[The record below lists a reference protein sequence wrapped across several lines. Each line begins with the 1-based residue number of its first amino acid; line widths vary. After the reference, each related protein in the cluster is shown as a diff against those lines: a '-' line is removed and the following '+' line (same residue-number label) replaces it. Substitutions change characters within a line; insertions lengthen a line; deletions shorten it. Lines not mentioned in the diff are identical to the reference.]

1 MHSHYTCP
9 STRGQTLQV
18 KVLLSARTTTQQS
31 ILHICQRKI
40 EAPIRTYWFRNLIPS
55 EAPPWNSDTPPRL
68 QKGGIAW
75 AVDNVFTVVIAT
87 VKHLTLPFKFDHKK
101 LSIYLAW
108 NPKTS
113 QIHAISVHFQ
123 KETYLPRAFCALGTT
138 ARWLLGSSHGS
149 NLRVQMGARV
159 LLDHDGYDGTT
170 ASARKALKIAGK
182 IEH

>member
-1 MHSHYTCP
+1 MHRFTSSRVEIATGILFYFSEIWFHL
-9 STRGQTLQV
+9 RGKPWDKYDKLREPDFKFWTSQLKCTPCSNLRHLLGTLT
-18 KVLLSARTTTQQS
+18 LLLGC
-31 ILHICQRKI
+31 I
-40 EAPIRTYWFRNLIPS
+40 
-55 EAPPWNSDTPPRL
+55 
-68 QKGGIAW
+68 GGIAW
-75 AVDNVFTVVIAT
+75 AIDHVFTVVIAP

-138 ARWLLGSSHGS
+138 APRWLLGSSHGS

-159 LLDHDGYDGTT
+159 LLDNDGTT